1 MMSAEKML
9 PQIIKNMGVKLLL
22 DKAHVPG
29 IRFFETYRKE
39 GGYQAVE
46 KALKQ
51 MDPAA
56 IVEEVKKSGVRGRGG
71 AGFPAGMKW
80 SFIAKPEGVPRHLVC
95 NADESEPG
103 TFKDRYLM
111 EFLPHLLIE
120 GLIIS
125 SFALGSN
132 DTYIYIRGE
141 YAWIVDI
148 LEQAIDEAKANGF
161 LGKNI
166 LGTGFDCEIYVQRG
180 AGAYICGEETALIES
195 LEGKRGNPRIK
206 PPFPAIEGLWK
217 RPTVVNNVETLAAV
231 VPIIKMGGDEYAKI
245 GVGRSTGTKLISACG
260 NINKPGV
267 YEIEMTLSVEEF
279 LYSDEYCG
287 GIANGKRLKA
297 CIPGGSSVP
306 ILPANLLLKTAKGE
320 TRLMNYESLSDG
332 GFATGSMMG
341 SGGFIVLDEDQCI
354 VKNTYTLARFYRHES
369 CGQCSPCREGT
380 GWMEKILKNI
390 DTGKGKMSDIE
401 LLWDIQRKI
410 EGNTIC
416 PLGDAA
422 AWPVAAAI
430 RHFRDE
436 FEWHVNHPE
445 EAQKRNY
452 GLAHYADP
460 IHVPA

>member
-1 MMSAEKML
+1 
-9 PQIIKNMGVKLLL
+9 MGRKLLL
-22 DKAHVPG
+22 DKAHIEG
-29 IRFFETYRKE
+29 IRYFDVYRKN
-39 GGYQAVE
+39 GGYTSVE
-46 KALKQ
+46 KALKE
-51 MDPAA
+51 MTPDA
-56 IVEEVKKSGVRGRGG
+56 VTEEVKKSGLRGRGG

-80 SFIAKPEGVPRHLVC
+80 SFLAKPEGVPRYLVC

-120 GLIIS
+120 GLIVS
-125 SFALGSN
+125 SYALGSHR
-132 DTYIYIRGE
+132 TYIYIRGE

-148 LEQAIDEAKANGF
+148 LEQAIEEARANNF
-161 LGKNI
+161 LGNNI
-166 LGTGFDCEIYVQRG
+166 LGTGFNCEIYVQRG
-180 AGAYICGEETALIES
+180 AGAYICGEETALLES

-206 PPFPAIEGLWK
+206 PPFPAVKGLWDC
-217 RPTVVNNVETLAAV
+217 PTVVNNVETLAAV
-231 VPIIKMGGDEYAKI
+231 VPIINFGGEEYAKI
-245 GVGRSTGTKLISACG
+245 GVGKSTGTKLISACG

-267 YEIEMTLSVEEF
+267 YEIDMTISVEEF
-279 LYSDEYCG
+279 IYSDEYCG
-287 GIANGKRLKA
+287 GIANGKKLKA

-320 TRLMNYESLSDG
+320 TRIMNYESLSDG

-341 SGGFIVLDEDQCI
+341 SGGFIVLDEDQC
-354 VKNTYTLARFYRHES
+354 VVRHTLTLARFYRHES

-380 GWMEKILKNI
+380 GWMEKILHNLEY
-390 DTGKGKMSDIE
+390 GKGKMSDID

-436 FEWHVNHPE
+436 FEWHVQHPVE
-445 EAQKRNY
+445 SQQRNY
-452 GLAHYADP
+452 GLAHYAD
-460 IHVPA
+460 VLQAV

>member
-1 MMSAEKML
+1 MAL
-9 PQIIKNMGVKLLL
+9 KLLL
-22 DKAHVPG
+22 DKAHIAG
-29 IRFFETYRKE
+29 IRGYNVWKAN
-39 GGYQAVE
+39 GGYQSVE
-46 KALKQ
+46 KALR
-51 MDPAA
+51 MAPEA
-56 IVEEVKKSGVRGRGG
+56 IVEEVKKSGLRGRGG
-71 AGFPAGMKW
+71 AGFPTGLKW

-111 EFLPHLLIE
+111 EFLPHLFIE
-120 GLIIS
+120 GMIIS
-125 SFALGSN
+125 SYALGSN
-132 DTYIYIRGE
+132 VSYIYIRGE
-141 YAWIVDI
+141 YAWIPDI
-148 LEQAIDEAKANGF
+148 LEQAIAEAKAAGY

-166 LGTGFDCEIYVQRG
+166 LGSGFDLEIYVHRG

-206 PPFPAIEGLWK
+206 PPFPAVQGAWM
-217 RPTVVNNVETLAAV
+217 RPTVVNNVETIATV
-231 VPIIKMGGDEYAKI
+231 SPIIMMGGEEYGKI
-245 GVGRSTGTKLISACG
+245 GVGKSTGTKLISACG

-267 YEIEMTLSVEEF
+267 YEIPFDLSVEEF
-279 LYSDEYCG
+279 IMSNEWCG
-287 GIANGKRLKA
+287 GIPNGKQLKA

-332 GFATGSMMG
+332 GFQTGTMLG

-354 VKNTYTLARFYRHES
+354 VRHTMTLARFYMHES

-380 GWMEKILKNI
+380 GWMYRILKNI
-390 DTGKGKMSDIE
+390 EYGKGKKEDID
-401 LLWDIQRKI
+401 LLWDIQRRI

-436 FEWHVNHPE
+436 FEWHVDNPE
-445 EAQKRNY
+445 EAQIRNF
-452 GLAHYADP
+452 GLAHYAEP
-460 IHVPA
+460 LTPKGELV

>member
-1 MMSAEKML
+1 
-9 PQIIKNMGVKLLL
+9 MGIKLLL
-22 DKAHVPG
+22 NNAHVEG
-29 IRFFETYRKE
+29 IVNFDVYRRE
-39 GGYQAVE
+39 GGYKSVE
-46 KALKQ
+46 KALKMQ
-51 MDPAA
+51 PAE
-56 IVEEVKKSGVRGRGG
+56 IVDEVKKSGLRGRGG
-71 AGFPAGMKW
+71 AGFPTGLKW
-80 SFIAKPEGVPRHLVC
+80 SFLAKPEGGARYLVC

-111 EFLPHLLIE
+111 EFIPHLLIE
-120 GLIIS
+120 GMIVS

-132 DTYIYIRGE
+132 VSYIYIRGE
-141 YAWIVDI
+141 YDWVNDI
-148 LEQAIDEAKANGF
+148 LEKAIGEAKQNGF

-166 LGTGFDCEIYVQRG
+166 LGSGFDCEIYMHRG
-180 AGAYICGEETALIES
+180 AGAYICGEETALLES
-195 LEGKRGNPRIK
+195 LEGKRGLPRIK
-206 PPFPAIEGLWK
+206 PPFPAVKGVWG
-217 RPTVVNNVETLAAV
+217 RPTVVNNVETIASI
-231 VPIIKMGGDEYAKI
+231 VPIINDGGEAYSKI
-245 GVGRSTGTKLISACG
+245 GVGKSTGTKLISACG

-267 YEIEMTLSVEEF
+267 YEIDMTISVEEF
-279 LYSDEYCG
+279 IYSDEYCG
-287 GIANGKRLKA
+287 GIKNGKRLKA

-320 TRLMNYESLSDG
+320 TRMMNYESLSDG

-341 SGGFIVLDEDQCI
+341 SGGFIVLDEDQC
-354 VKNTYTLARFYRHES
+354 VVRHTLTLARFYRHES

-380 GWMEKILKNI
+380 GWMEKIFNKIEN
-390 DTGKGKMSDIE
+390 GKGEMKDID

-436 FEWHVNHPE
+436 FEWHILNPE
-445 EAQKRNY
+445 ECLKGNY

-460 IHVPA
+460 LEIVVTA

>member
-1 MMSAEKML
+1 MAR
-9 PQIIKNMGVKLLL
+9 KLLL
-22 DKAHVPG
+22 EKANVEG
-29 IRFFETYRKE
+29 IRGFDVYRRE
-39 GGYQAVE
+39 GGYKSLE
-46 KALKQ
+46 KAFK
-51 MDPAA
+51 MSPND
-56 IVEEVKKSGVRGRGG
+56 IVEEVKKSGLRGRGG
-71 AGFPAGMKW
+71 AGFPTGMKW
-80 SFIAKPEGVPRHLVC
+80 SFLAKPEGVARYLVC

-120 GLIIS
+120 GMIVS

-132 DTYIYIRGE
+132 VSYIYIRGE
-141 YAWIVDI
+141 YDWVTDI
-148 LEQAIDEAKANGF
+148 LDVAINEAKQNGF

-166 LGTGFDCEIYVQRG
+166 LGTGFDCEIYTHRG
-180 AGAYICGEETALIES
+180 AGAYICGEETALLES
-195 LEGKRGNPRIK
+195 LEGKRGLPRIK
-206 PPFPAIEGLWK
+206 PPFPAVKGLYGC
-217 RPTVVNNVETLAAV
+217 PTVVNNVETIAAV
-231 VPIIKMGGDEYAKI
+231 VPIINEGGEAYSKI
-245 GVGRSTGTKLISACG
+245 GVGKSTGTKLISACG

-267 YEIEMTLSVEEF
+267 YEIDMTISVEDF
-279 LYSDEYCG
+279 IFSDEYCG
-287 GIANGKRLKA
+287 GIPNGKKLKA

-306 ILPANLLLKTAKGE
+306 ILPANLLLTTAKGE
-320 TRLMNYESLSDG
+320 KRLMNYESLSDG

-341 SGGFIVLDEDQCI
+341 SGGFEVLDEDQCI
-354 VKNTYTLARFYRHES
+354 VRHTMSLARFYHHES

-380 GWMEKILKNI
+380 GWMEKILRKIEN
-390 DTGKGKMSDIE
+390 GKGEIKDID

-436 FEWHVNHPE
+436 FEWHVLHSE
-445 EAQKRNY
+445 ECVKRNY

-460 IHVPA
+460 VEVVA

>member
-1 MMSAEKML
+1 
-9 PQIIKNMGVKLLL
+9 MGVKLLL
-22 DKAHVPG
+22 EHDKVEG
-29 IRFFETYRKE
+29 IRYYDAYRKH
-39 GGYQAVE
+39 GGYRAAE
-46 KALKQ
+46 KAFKMSQ
-51 MDPAA
+51 AD
-56 IVEEVKKSGVRGRGG
+56 IVEEVKKSGLRGRGG
-71 AGFPAGMKW
+71 AGFPTGMKW
-80 SFIAKPEGVPRHLVC
+80 SFLAKPEGVPRHLVC

-111 EFLPHLLIE
+111 EFHPHLFIE
-120 GLIIS
+120 GLLIS

-132 DTYIYIRGE
+132 ATYVYIRGE
-141 YAWIVDI
+141 YAWIPAI
-148 LEQAIDEAKANGF
+148 LEQAIAEAKNNGW

-166 LGTGFDCEIYVQRG
+166 LGTGFDCEIYVHRG

-195 LEGKRGNPRIK
+195 LEGKRGNPRMK
-206 PPFPAIEGLWK
+206 PPFPAIQGVWM
-217 RPTVVNNVETLAAV
+217 RPTVVNNVETIAAV
-231 VPIIKMGGDEYAKI
+231 VPIINMGGDEYAKI
-245 GVGRSTGTKLISACG
+245 GVGRSTGTKLMSACG

-267 YEIEMTLSVEEF
+267 YEIDMTISVEEF
-279 LYSDEYCG
+279 IYSDEYCG
-287 GIANGKRLKA
+287 GIPNGKKLKA

-320 TRLMNYESLSDG
+320 SRIMNYESMSDG
-332 GFATGSMMG
+332 GFVSGSMIG
-341 SGGFIVLDEDQCI
+341 SGGFIVLDEDQC
-354 VKNTYTLARFYRHES
+354 VVRHTMTLARFYNHES

-380 GWMEKILKNI
+380 GWMYKLLKNLEY
-390 DTGKGKMSDIE
+390 GQGKMSDID

-436 FEWHVNHPE
+436 FEWHVLNPDE
-445 EAQKRNY
+445 SQKRNF

-460 IHVPA
+460 IHVASVA

>member
-1 MMSAEKML
+1 MA
-9 PQIIKNMGVKLLL
+9 QKLLL
-22 DKAHVPG
+22 QHAHIEN
-29 IRFFETYRKE
+29 IRQYDVFRQH
-39 GGYQAVE
+39 GGYQSVE
-46 KALKQ
+46 KALNSLTP
-51 MDPAA
+51 DE
-56 IVEEVKKSGVRGRGG
+56 VTEEVKKSGLRGRGG
-71 AGFPAGMKW
+71 AGFPTGMKW
-80 SFIAKPEGVPRHLVC
+80 SFLAKPEGVARYLVV

-120 GLIIS
+120 GCITS
-125 SFALGSN
+125 SYALGAN
-132 DTYIYIRGE
+132 VCYIYIRGE
-141 YAWIVDI
+141 YAWIVGI
-148 LEQAIDEAKANGF
+148 LEKAIAEAKHNGW
-161 LGKNI
+161 LGNNI
-166 LGTGFDCEIYVQRG
+166 LGKGYNLEIYVQRG

-206 PPFPAIEGLWK
+206 PPFPAVKGLWDC
-217 RPTVVNNVETLAAV
+217 PTVVNNVETIAAV
-231 VPIIKMGGDEYAKI
+231 GPILMMGGENYAKI
-245 GVGRSTGTKLISACG
+245 GVGKSTGTKLISACG

-267 YEIEMTLSVEEF
+267 YEIDMTQTVEEF
-279 LYSDEYCG
+279 IYSDEYCG

-306 ILPANLLLKTAKGE
+306 ILPANLLLNTAKGE
-320 TRLMNYESLSDG
+320 KRYMSYEGLADG
-332 GFATGSMMG
+332 GFASGSMMG
-341 SGGFIVLDEDQCI
+341 SGGFIILDEDQCI
-354 VKNTYTLARFYRHES
+354 VKNTYTLARFYHHES

-380 GWMEKILKNI
+380 GWMKKILHKI
-390 DTGKGKMSDIE
+390 DAGLGTSADID

-436 FEWHVNHPE
+436 FEWHVSHASE
-445 EAQKRNY
+445 CTTRNF

-460 IHVPA
+460 LKIAEPA

>member
-1 MMSAEKML
+1 
-9 PQIIKNMGVKLLL
+9 MGVKLLL
-22 DKAHVPG
+22 NNAHVEG
-29 IRFFETYRKE
+29 IVNFDVYRRE
-39 GGYQAVE
+39 GGYQSVE
-46 KALKQ
+46 KALKMQ
-51 MDPAA
+51 PAE
-56 IVEEVKKSGVRGRGG
+56 IVDEVKKSGLRGRGG
-71 AGFPAGMKW
+71 AGFPTGLKW
-80 SFIAKPEGVPRHLVC
+80 SFLAKPEGGARYLVC

-111 EFLPHLLIE
+111 EFIPHLLIE
-120 GLIIS
+120 GMIVS

-132 DTYIYIRGE
+132 VSYIYIRGE
-141 YAWIVDI
+141 YDWVNDI
-148 LEQAIDEAKANGF
+148 LEKAIGEAKQNGF

-166 LGTGFDCEIYVQRG
+166 LGSGFDCEIYMHRG
-180 AGAYICGEETALIES
+180 AGAYICGEETALLES
-195 LEGKRGNPRIK
+195 LEGKRGLPRIK
-206 PPFPAIEGLWK
+206 PPFPAVKGVWG
-217 RPTVVNNVETLAAV
+217 RPTVVNNVETIASI
-231 VPIIKMGGDEYAKI
+231 VPIINDGGEAYSKI
-245 GVGRSTGTKLISACG
+245 GVGKSTGTKLISACG

-267 YEIEMTLSVEEF
+267 YEIDMTISVEDF
-279 LYSDEYCG
+279 IYNDEYCG
-287 GIANGKRLKA
+287 GIKNGKRLKA

-320 TRLMNYESLSDG
+320 TRMMNYESLSDG

-341 SGGFIVLDEDQCI
+341 SGGFIVLDEDQC
-354 VKNTYTLARFYRHES
+354 VVRHTLTLARFYHHES

-380 GWMEKILKNI
+380 GWMEKIFSKIEN
-390 DTGKGKMSDIE
+390 GKGEMKDID

-436 FEWHVNHPE
+436 FEWHILNPE
-445 EAQKRNY
+445 ECLKRNY

-460 IHVPA
+460 LEVAEVKA